1 MTFKTM
7 IAMSYSHWKLLSFQI
22 PFSTRNLFCLW
33 ACGHQEQTCLLH
45 TITFHTTQ
53 NVLKNTWHEYK
64 IIFITKKKLNYIT
77 YRILNSLGNFRTE
90 DLIGS
95 SAPSTNIELETEI
108 ISLNFGLRYYL
119 FKAT

>member
-7 IAMSYSHWKLLSFQI
+7 IAISYSHWKLLSFQI

-33 ACGHQEQTCLLH
+33 ASRTDM
-45 TITFHTTQ
+45 FTTHDYVSYDAERFKKHLARIQ
-53 NVLKNTWHEYK
+53 NHFYY
-64 IIFITKKKLNYIT
+64 KKKLNYIT